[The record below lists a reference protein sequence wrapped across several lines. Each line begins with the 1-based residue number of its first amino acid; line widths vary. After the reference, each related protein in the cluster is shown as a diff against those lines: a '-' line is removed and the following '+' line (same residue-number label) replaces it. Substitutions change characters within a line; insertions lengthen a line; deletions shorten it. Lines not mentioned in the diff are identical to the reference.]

1 MDQIIWRTSLT
12 VNKNK
17 QVLAKAG
24 GCLEINV
31 PNIRDGWSGDLELR
45 FELELGGTGWEVGG
59 ATGHHHLIF
68 TTVKQQRNSASWRA
82 EELLR
87 NVIYLLPSLASPL
100 SYWVI

>member
-31 PNIRDGWSGDLELR
+31 PNIRDGWRGDLELR
-45 FELELGGTGWEVGG
+45 FELGGVGWGWWG
-59 ATGHHHLIF
+59 
-68 TTVKQQRNSASWRA
+68 SD
-82 EELLR
+82 
-87 NVIYLLPSLASPL
+87 
-100 SYWVI
+100 